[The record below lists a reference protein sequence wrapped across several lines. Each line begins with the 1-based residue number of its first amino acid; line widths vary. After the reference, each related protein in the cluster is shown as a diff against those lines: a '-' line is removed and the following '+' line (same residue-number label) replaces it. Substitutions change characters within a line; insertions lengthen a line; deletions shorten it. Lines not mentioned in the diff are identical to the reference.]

1 MDIYLTGKV
10 ENKDGQDVLMSAIAM
25 DGKLFKLETPFEGEQ
40 TYHDVV
46 AKTMK
51 KTEDYMKHHAG
62 IIKQMGTRSL
72 HFKTDYLG
80 DDVHEA
86 INASYKDETINAC
99 RNSLA
104 ELLHIPFTS
113 IEVDNL
119 EIDRVKDTLMQRVF
133 EPETEQTYHFKPDDL
148 VICGN
153 NDVSGFSIYARVVS
167 VDKKENTVWLDKYQ
181 EHGEFSN
188 SIYDKHTHE
197 PRKQRLLEMELTGFY
212 RPMTD
217 EEILTFHEGMTKLLT
232 DPAKSRKLDDPN
244 VTRETYEIVG
254 RAVENIRAAEK
265 ADDLDLEL

>member
-10 ENKDGQDVLMSAIAM
+10 VNKDGQDVLMSAIAM
-25 DGKLFKLETPFEGEQ
+25 DGKLLKLETPFEGEQ
-40 TYHDVV
+40 TYHEVV

-51 KTEDYMKHHAG
+51 KTEDYMRHHAG

-80 DDVHEA
+80 NDVHEA

-99 RNSLA
+99 RHRLA
-104 ELLHIPFTS
+104 ELLHTPFTS

-119 EIDRVKDTLMQRVF
+119 EIDRVKETLMQRVF

-148 VICGN
+148 VICSNEG
-153 NDVSGFSIYARVVS
+153 STSFSIYARVVS
-167 VDKKENTVWLDKYQ
+167 VDKKENTVWFDKYQ
-181 EHGEFSN
+181 EYGEFSS

-197 PRKQRLLEMELTGFY
+197 PRKQRLLEMELIGFY

-217 EEILTFHEGMTKLLT
+217 DEILEFHEGMTKLLA

-244 VTRETYEIVG
+244 ITRETYEIVS

-265 ADDLDLEL
+265 AGDLDLEL

>member
-10 ENKDGQDVLMSAIAM
+10 VNKDGQDVLMSAIAM

-99 RNSLA
+99 RNRLA
-104 ELLHIPFTS
+104 ELLHVPFTS

-148 VICGN
+148 VICSN
-153 NDVSGFSIYARVVS
+153 EESTSFSIYARVVTA
-167 VDKKENTVWLDKYQ
+167 DKTNNRLVLDKYQ
-181 EHGEFSN
+181 EYGEFSASN
-188 SIYDKHTHE
+188 R
-197 PRKQRLLEMELTGFY
+197 PQRLLEMELSNMY

-217 EEILTFHEGMTKLLT
+217 DEILEFHDGMTKLLT

-244 VTRETYEIVG
+244 ITRETYEVVG
-254 RAVENIRAAEK
+254 RAVDNIRAAEK